1 MRPAVR
7 YEIKYRLTPQV
18 ADDVLQHI
26 SRYMT
31 ADEHGEGGSAD
42 YPVHSLYLDSPDFS
56 TYWDTKKK
64 AYSRFKI
71 RARCYNFEPERSFF
85 LEIKSRSGE
94 AMTKTRALATVTET
108 RDVLGGLLPARPL
121 EKYDS
126 NMHAFLKVR
135 DARRAQS
142 TCWVTYQRTAYVG
155 GERGLVRITFDNHIR
170 AGLPTADLSE
180 PERWYDL
187 PEVRGLSVLE
197 VKYTGS
203 YPAWVAEV
211 VRRCNL
217 NRSSMSKY
225 RQGIEALTAHNLIP
239 ALGAV

>member
-1 MRPAVR
+1 MRPTVR
-7 YEIKYRLTPQV
+7 YEIKYRISPQI
-18 ADDVLQHI
+18 AEDVMHYI

-56 TYWDTKKK
+56 TYWDTQKK

-71 RARCYNFEPERSFF
+71 RARCYNFEPQRSFF

-108 RDVLGGLLPARPL
+108 KDVLGGFQPDRPL
-121 EKYDS
+121 EQYDS
-126 NMHAFLKVR
+126 GLHAFLKAR
-135 DARRAQS
+135 DDRRARS
-142 TCWVTYQRTAYVG
+142 TCWITYQRSAFVG
-155 GERGLVRITFDNHIR
+155 GERGLVRVTFDTNIR
-170 AGLPTADLSE
+170 AGLATVDLSE
-180 PERWYDL
+180 PQLWYDL
-187 PEVRGLSVLE
+187 PEVRGLTVLE

-203 YPAWVAEV
+203 YPAWVAEA

-225 RQGIEALTAHNLIP
+225 RQGIEALAARNLIP
-239 ALGAV
+239 ALRAP